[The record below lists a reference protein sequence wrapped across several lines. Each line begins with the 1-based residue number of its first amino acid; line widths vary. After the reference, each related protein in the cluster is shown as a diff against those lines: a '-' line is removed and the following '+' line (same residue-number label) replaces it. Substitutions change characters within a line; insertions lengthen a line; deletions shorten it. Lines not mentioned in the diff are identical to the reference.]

1 MITFINGNLY
11 EKEPST
17 VTLDVNGIGYQIYIP
32 LSSYE
37 KLPLVGDK
45 CKLLIYHHISDSD
58 QKLFG
63 FATNDEREM
72 FKKLITVN
80 GVGPKLAVCILSGL
94 PVHELRIAIS
104 NGDVKLISS
113 ISGIGKK
120 TAERMIVDMKESL
133 NQFMLNDSSTESELN
148 SSDLKLRDAI
158 LALTALGH
166 SNDAAIKMVKN
177 ITSSLTPDMSVEE
190 IIRQSLKK

>member
-63 FATNDEREM
+63 FAT
-72 FKKLITVN
+72 
-80 GVGPKLAVCILSGL
+80 ILSIL
-94 PVHELRIAIS
+94 
-104 NGDVKLISS
+104 SS
-113 ISGIGKK
+113 K
-120 TAERMIVDMKESL
+120 
-133 NQFMLNDSSTESELN
+133 
-148 SSDLKLRDAI
+148 
-158 LALTALGH
+158 
-166 SNDAAIKMVKN
+166 
-177 ITSSLTPDMSVEE
+177 
-190 IIRQSLKK
+190 